1 MICLKVMLI
10 GFVLPLSSVDK
21 STIKR
26 ANKVCKTQYKACIKA
41 VIKKDPTTYHI
52 ICRSGDEK

>member
-10 GFVLPLSSVDK
+10 GFVMPFTPVDK

-26 ANKVCKTQYKACIKA
+26 ATFVCKTQYKSCIKA
-41 VIKKDPTTYHI
+41 VIKKDATTYHI
-52 ICRSGDEK
+52 ICKESK